1 MTRTGAMSR
10 ALPIACFSL
19 AVGLMSTAPIAHAG
33 PSPGKPTAPTQISQT
48 PPLVPIPNARL
59 SEEGLLVGG
68 QPSPE
73 HFRAI
78 QQAGYRMVVS
88 LRTEGEK
95 GDEGERAAVE
105 RLGMKFVSLPV
116 PGPSG
121 LTEENAR
128 ALSKVLSERDV
139 LPAVVHCSIGERAA
153 ALLGLEAFVVDRMS
167 ALGAI
172 DLAKRLGMKKL
183 EKPLRE
189 RILEICK
196 ADASRNCEEVR

>member
-1 MTRTGAMSR
+1 MTRIGAMSR

-19 AVGLMSTAPIAHAG
+19 AAGLMSTAPIAHAD
-33 PSPGKPTAPTQISQT
+33 PSPEKPTAPTQISQT

-59 SEEGLLVGG
+59 SEDGLLVGG
-68 QPSPE
+68 QPSPQ

-128 ALSKVLSERDV
+128 TLSKVLSERDV
-139 LPAVVHCSIGERAA
+139 LPAVVHCAIGERAA
-153 ALLGLEAFVVDRMS
+153 ALLGLKAFVVDRMS

-172 DLAKRLGMKKL
+172 DLAKRLGMNKL
-183 EKPLRE
+183 ENPLRE
-189 RILEICK
+189 RILKICK
-196 ADASRNCEEVR
+196 ADASRNCEDVR